1 LKLGIYGGTF
11 NPVHMGHLINAE
23 IIRNDFTL
31 DKILF
36 VPSKHPVHKELSY
49 RTSAEDRY
57 EMLKLSI
64 DGMDGL
70 EISRIELDSVG
81 DSYTIYTV
89 EKLLES
95 FPLDSIHLIIGM
107 DSFNEIRTWREY
119 EKLLKKVY
127 IIVMNRPGFERDQHV
142 LPEGSYRI
150 EFADNPMIGI
160 SSSLIRERVRSGKSI
175 RFMTPAP
182 VVKYIKDKGL
192 YSN

>member
-1 LKLGIYGGTF
+1 VKLGIYGGTF

-23 IIRNDFTL
+23 IIRNDFML

-36 VPSKHPVHKELSY
+36 VPSKYPVHKELSD
-49 RTSAEDRY
+49 RTSAENRY
-57 EMLKLSI
+57 DMLKMSI

-70 EISRIELDSVG
+70 EISRIELDSDG

-95 FPLDSIHLIIGM
+95 FPGDGIHLIIGM

-119 EKLLKKVY
+119 EKLLKMVSV
-127 IIVMNRPGFERDQHV
+127 IVMNRPGFERNHLS
-142 LPEGSYRI
+142 LPEASNQI

-160 SSSLIRERVRSGKSI
+160 SSSLMRERVRNGKSI

-182 VVKYIKDKGL
+182 VMKYIKDKGL